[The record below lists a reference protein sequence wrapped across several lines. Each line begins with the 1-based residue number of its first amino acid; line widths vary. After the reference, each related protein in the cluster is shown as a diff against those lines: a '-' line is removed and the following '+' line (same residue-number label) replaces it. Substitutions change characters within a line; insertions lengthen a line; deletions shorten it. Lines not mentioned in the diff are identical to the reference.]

1 MNHLTRLSL
10 TFILMFVLS
19 AAAFGE
25 PLTPPCAPGQTES
38 PPCSSQS
45 VSDEPVVPGQTNTPS
60 AEPVVNVTDLTETVM
75 WALSL
80 F

>member
-1 MNHLTRLSL
+1 MDYLKRLSL
-10 TFILMFVLS
+10 TFILMFVIS
-19 AAAFGE
+19 ATAFAE
-25 PLTPPCAPGQTES
+25 TLTPPCAPGQTES

-45 VSDEPVVPGQTNTPS
+45 VNDDTVDPGQINTSP
-60 AEPVVNVTDLTETVM
+60 AEPTVDVTDISEVVL